1 MPGRESWRTFSL
13 MESCW
18 MEEDERDEQKMQDK
32 PRESPLAR
40 EAGEEH
46 FTACLAGPT
55 SRNCTSAY

>member
-18 MEEDERDEQKMQDK
+18 MEEDERDEQKMQGK

-40 EAGEEH
+40 E
-46 FTACLAGPT
+46 
-55 SRNCTSAY
+55 